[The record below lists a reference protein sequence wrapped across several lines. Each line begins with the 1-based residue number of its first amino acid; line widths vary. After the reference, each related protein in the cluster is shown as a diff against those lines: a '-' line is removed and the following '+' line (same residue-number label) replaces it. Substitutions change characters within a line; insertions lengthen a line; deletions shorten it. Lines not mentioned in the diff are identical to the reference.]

1 MADELKGNTLCAE
14 HTKSDAI
21 NQALRSEAKDILGEE
36 LKTDDSTKIP
46 NSISIADDGD
56 MNGVSIP
63 DAQWF
68 DEYGKK
74 LLARSSPIIWEYHK
88 SEIENVNKIIDN
100 IIIIV
105 KWVSFLTIVL
115 VAFFVLLDKD
125 VGAII
130 SAISGGVIDVLLGVL
145 VGLFN
150 STLKSKKSYFDAES
164 DSAKFDKMLLLVQTV
179 VEQEKKDDV
188 IVDVIRKY
196 FDISNG
202 K

>member
-1 MADELKGNTLCAE
+1 MVEELREYTPCAE
-14 HTKSDAI
+14 NTKSDAI

-46 NSISIADDGD
+46 NAISIADNGD
-56 MNGVSIP
+56 SNSISIP

-74 LLARSSPIIWEYHK
+74 LLARSSPIIWDYHK

-100 IIIIV
+100 IITIV
-105 KWVSFLTIVL
+105 KWVSFSTIAL
-115 VAFFVLLDKD
+115 VALFVFLDKD
-125 VGAII
+125 VGAVI
-130 SAISGGVIDVLLGVL
+130 SAISGGVIDALLGIL
-145 VGLFN
+145 TGLFN

-164 DSAKFDKMLLLVQTV
+164 DSARFDKMLLLVQTV
-179 VEQEKKDDV
+179 AEQEKKDDV